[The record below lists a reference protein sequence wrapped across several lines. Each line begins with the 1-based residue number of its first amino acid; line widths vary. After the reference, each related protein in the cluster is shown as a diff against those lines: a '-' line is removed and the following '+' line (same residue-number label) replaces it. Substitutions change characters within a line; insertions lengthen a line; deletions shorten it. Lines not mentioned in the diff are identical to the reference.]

1 VVDFTGASHARKPV
15 VNAASFKASSAVVVS
30 AMSHETAEL
39 RGRAYNQGR
48 KKYEEEEE
56 EEGGGGVLPP
66 PPRAHTRIHSE
77 IYLPRS
83 RLTAIAV

>member
-56 EEGGGGVLPP
+56 EEGGGGYCLPLLV
-66 PPRAHTRIHSE
+66 HTQE
-77 IYLPRS
+77 F
-83 RLTAIAV
+83 IAKSIFHGLA